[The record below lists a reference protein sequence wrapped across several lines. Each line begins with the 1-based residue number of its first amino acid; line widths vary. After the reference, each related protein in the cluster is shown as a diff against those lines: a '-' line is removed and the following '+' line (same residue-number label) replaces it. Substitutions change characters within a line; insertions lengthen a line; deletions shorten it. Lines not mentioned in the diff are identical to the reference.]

1 MLFGVFSGVS
11 LYKGSAFAESTLL
24 QMSSYSPP
32 GASRLTWLDL
42 FPADAQQRILT
53 NANLLQR
60 QLSAAIEGLQ
70 DLSACRVSPH
80 PPGKCWVCGAV
91 ADSREHRIKRATLV
105 ALYGKGP
112 YPVSDAIFHGSLYG
126 AVKAIQSANAT
137 QLKYPPSL
145 CGACNNSRTQPHDRA
160 IDALVDWV
168 LSNEQTLLA
177 RRELDFRNIY
187 PEQTDAQI
195 ENLLRYFCKEFGC
208 RLYDAEHGVPSQVV
222 EAVRGASPPSGLTIK
237 FAVNEP
243 LAEFF
248 QQGKDPN
255 LIWRHAMYGSLGP
268 TPRPFYNYKL
278 HIRWFTIFVG
288 YRDVGPFASNSKVTP
303 GVSRVVLDS
312 DPDLPWEHLLCA
324 EA

>member
-1 MLFGVFSGVS
+1 MTS
-11 LYKGSAFAESTLL
+11 K
-24 QMSSYSPP
+24 PP
-32 GASRLTWLDL
+32 SDAPRPSWLDL
-42 FPADAQQRILT
+42 FPADAQQRVL
-53 NANLLQR
+53 ANVNSLQR
-60 QLSAAIEGLQ
+60 KLVTVVEGLN
-70 DLSACRVSPH
+70 DFSACRVPPH
-80 PPGKCWVCGAV
+80 QPGKCWVCGAV
-91 ADSREHRIKRATLV
+91 ADSREHRIKRAILV

-112 YPVSDAIFHGSLYG
+112 YPVSDAIIHGSLDG
-126 AVKAIQSANAT
+126 ALKAIQSANAT

-145 CGACNNSRTQPHDRA
+145 CGCCNNSRTQPHDRA
-160 IDALVDWV
+160 VDALVHWV

-177 RRELDFRNIY
+177 RRELDFRDIY

-208 RLYDAEHGVPSQVV
+208 RLYDAEYGVPSQVV

-243 LAEFF
+243 LAELF
-248 QQGKDPN
+248 QQGRVPN
-255 LIWRHAMYGSLGP
+255 LIWRHGMYGSLGP

-288 YRDVGPFASNSKVTP
+288 YRDVGPFAPNSKVTS

-312 DPDLPWEHLLCA
+312 DPDLPWERLLCA
-324 EA
+324 EAG